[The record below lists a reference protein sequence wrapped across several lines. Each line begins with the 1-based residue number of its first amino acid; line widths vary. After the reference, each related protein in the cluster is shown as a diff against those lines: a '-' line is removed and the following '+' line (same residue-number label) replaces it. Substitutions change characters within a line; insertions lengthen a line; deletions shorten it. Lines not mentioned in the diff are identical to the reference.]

1 MKTLLIVMS
10 VLAGSLSTP
19 TQMDYVPPVAEPDTI
34 NLATVCDWETD
45 MEDDTLVL
53 TLRTES
59 GDVYVLEKNLEGE
72 V

>member
-1 MKTLLIVMS
+1 MKTLFIVAS
-10 VLAGSLSTP
+10 ILSGSLCVP
-19 TQMDYVPPVAEPDTI
+19 VQMDYVPPVAEPDTI

-59 GDVYVLEKNLEGE
+59 GDMYVLEKNLEGE